1 MKVYLFRHGQTP
13 GNAAHRYLGIT
24 DEPLS
29 ELGMETARKAGC
41 DPTVSKVLVSPLK
54 RTQMTAAI
62 LFPNAKQR
70 VCDSF
75 REMDFGDFE
84 GRSAEEMANDPDY
97 RRWVEETEC
106 MARASALP
114 SRSHPEEIK
123 GACSVAAAI
132 FLARKGKRAEEIRD
146 HIQRAYGYDME
157 RHLRDMAIRAS
168 TPHARARF
176 RRPLSAPLRRQA
188 PKKPSGPPYSC
199 ATMRTRRAPLPD
211 P

>member
-29 ELGMETARKAGC
+29 ELGMETARMTGS
-41 DPTVSKVLVSPLK
+41 DLTVGEVLVSPLK

-84 GRSAEEMANDPDY
+84 GRSAQEMENDADFRY
-97 RRWVEETEC
+97 WVEKTQC
-106 MARASALP
+106 MGPCSHGDATVVFQHRVATAFRREVEKAL
-114 SRSHPEEIK
+114 
-123 GACSVAAAI
+123 AA
-132 FLARKGKRAEEIRD
+132 GKESLYLVVHGGVIMTVLYRFGRPQAPFYD
-146 HIQRAYGYDME
+146 WPLDNCQGYCGQVVMGPDGLE
-157 RHLRDMAIRAS
+157 LHQIRHL
-168 TPHARARF
+168 PHVG
-176 RRPLSAPLRRQA
+176 S
-188 PKKPSGPPYSC
+188 
-199 ATMRTRRAPLPD
+199 
-211 P
+211 

>member
-29 ELGMETARKAGC
+29 ELGMETARMT
-41 DPTVSKVLVSPLK
+41 DSDLTVGEVLVSPLK

-84 GRSAEEMANDPDY
+84 GRSAQEMENDADFRY
-97 RRWVEETEC
+97 WVEKTQC
-106 MARASALP
+106 MGPCPHGDATVVFQHR
-114 SRSHPEEIK
+114 
-123 GACSVAAAI
+123 VAAA
-132 FLARKGKRAEEIRD
+132 FRREVEKALAAGKESLYLVVHGGVIMTVLYRFGRPQAPFYD
-146 HIQRAYGYDME
+146 WPLDNCQGYCGQVVMGPDGLE
-157 RHLRDMAIRAS
+157 LHQIRHL
-168 TPHARARF
+168 PHVG
-176 RRPLSAPLRRQA
+176 S
-188 PKKPSGPPYSC
+188 
-199 ATMRTRRAPLPD
+199 
-211 P
+211 

>member
-29 ELGMETARKAGC
+29 ELGMETARMTGS
-41 DPTVSKVLVSPLK
+41 DLTVGEVLVSPLK

-84 GRSAEEMANDPDY
+84 GRSAQEMENDADFRY
-97 RRWVEETEC
+97 WVEKTQC
-106 MARASALP
+106 MEPDDFDAVEKAL
-114 SRSHPEEIK
+114 
-123 GACSVAAAI
+123 AA
-132 FLARKGKRAEEIRD
+132 GKESLYLVVHGGVIMTVLYRFGRPQAPFYD
-146 HIQRAYGYDME
+146 WPLDNCQGYCGQVVMGPDGLE
-157 RHLRDMAIRAS
+157 LHQIRHL
-168 TPHARARF
+168 PHVG
-176 RRPLSAPLRRQA
+176 S
-188 PKKPSGPPYSC
+188 
-199 ATMRTRRAPLPD
+199 
-211 P
+211 

>member
-29 ELGMETARKAGC
+29 ELGMETARMTGS
-41 DPTVSKVLVSPLK
+41 DLTVGEVLVSPLK

-75 REMDFGDFE
+75 REMDFG
-84 GRSAEEMANDPDY
+84 AEEMANDPDY

-106 MARASALP
+106 MGPCPHGDATVVFQHRVATAFRREVEKALAAGKESLYLVVHGGVIMTVLYRFAQP
-114 SRSHPEEIK
+114 PAPFYDWPLDNCQGYCGEAILGSHGLELHDI
-123 GACSVAAAI
+123 
-132 FLARKGKRAEEIRD
+132 
-146 HIQRAYGYDME
+146 
-157 RHLRDMAIRAS
+157 RHL
-168 TPHARARF
+168 PHVGA
-176 RRPLSAPLRRQA
+176 
-188 PKKPSGPPYSC
+188 
-199 ATMRTRRAPLPD
+199 
-211 P
+211 